1 MNTSKRDIWAGRILA
16 GIVNMILVSSSIAKI
31 SGVPKMVDGLTHA
44 GIPQAAIL
52 PIAVLELLCLLL
64 YWIPRTTLLGTFL
77 LTGYFGGATVTHII
91 AGENI
96 LPPLIVGL
104 IIWAGAYFRI
114 PELQD
119 LLPLRKGREIPEP
132 SDLFR
137 HTARPKQEHRE
148 AV

>member
-1 MNTSKRDIWAGRILA
+1 
-16 GIVNMILVSSSIAKI
+16 
-31 SGVPKMVDGLTHA
+31 MVDGLTHA

-64 YWIPRTTLLGTFL
+64 YWIPRTTLLGTLL

-91 AGENI
+91 GGENI

-119 LLPLRKGREIPEP
+119 LLPLRKGREIPQP
-132 SDLFR
+132 SALFR
-137 HTARPKQEHRE
+137 DAARPKQEHRE